1 MVNFLP
7 IVKAL
12 EITNINV
19 RGLGQV
25 VVDPATI
32 MVGNNSVTARCRID
46 GLRGLRTIKC
56 YIVSQD
62 VEEIVPLSF
71 YPKALRVYSF
81 SGKYEYVDVAISKW
95 IAGEVLD
102 VVLNR
107 GGCDYKA
114 LSMAFDRMAF
124 KHLKRGI
131 IHGDIKPENII
142 LTPAGNM
149 VLVDNEYSLKQTEG
163 NYRAKNY
170 GTEVYMH
177 RHRRLRRTD
186 ESTDNYSLA
195 LLSTL
200 FAALVYDESYLMAH
214 GKMDEYI
221 EVATNILK
229 DNGDIAH
236 YNLSLAMQRSI
247 MGKIDNIL
255 TLMQEAVAQAQ
266 AEEL

>member
-7 IVKAL
+7 IVNAL
-12 EITNINV
+12 ETTNINV

-81 SGKYEYVDVAISKW
+81 SGKYVDVAISKW
-95 IAGEVLD
+95 IAGEALD

-114 LSMAFDRMAF
+114 LSRAFDRMAF

-142 LTPAGNM
+142 FTPAGNM
-149 VLVDNEYSLKQTEG
+149 VLVDNDYSPQQTEG
-163 NYRAKNY
+163 NYRAKDY
-170 GTEVYMH
+170 GTKIYMH

-186 ESTDNYSLA
+186 ESTDDYSLA
-195 LLSTL
+195 LISTL
-200 FAALVYDESYLMAH
+200 FAALVYDENYLMTQRR
-214 GKMDEYI
+214 MDEYI

-255 TLMQEAVAQAQ
+255 ALMQEAVAQAQ